1 MDTYQELKGIIS
13 EKARTGGRI
22 ELIKIMTGSKRV
34 FDTEKMADQDWET
47 FVDILR
53 INQDRKVILN
63 FLYNIPAILSM
74 KLLNKLSKVSHQYLE
89 KDKET
94 IFKTLFNLTK
104 NVTDSDFLS
113 LQYLYVRE
121 LKSKVLI
128 KIPNSITI
136 SLDSQILVETN
147 NRTIRLWNI
156 SNGKHYQTLSG
167 HTDCVHSIAISPN
180 GKILIS
186 SSYDKSIRLWRLPD
200 GKHIN
205 TIDMSKYCHN
215 GKGTQPKPIQISP
228 DSSHA
233 FFNSINFL
241 SCT

>member
-1 MDTYQELKGIIS
+1 
-13 EKARTGGRI
+13 
-22 ELIKIMTGSKRV
+22 MTS
-34 FDTEKMADQDWET
+34 A
-47 FVDILR
+47 
-53 INQDRKVILN
+53 
-63 FLYNIPAILSM
+63 
-74 KLLNKLSKVSHQYLE
+74 
-89 KDKET
+89 
-94 IFKTLFNLTK
+94 
-104 NVTDSDFLS
+104 
-113 LQYLYVRE
+113 
-121 LKSKVLI
+121 
-128 KIPNSITI
+128 
-136 SLDSQILVETN
+136 
-147 NRTIRLWNI
+147 
-156 SNGKHYQTLSG
+156 